1 MCTHTVHFTGE
12 KKEGWGWE
20 VGGGERKA
28 LSSVPLWRGASAW
41 LAVMIQ
47 RLSEGSSRGSPAE
60 DSWAKGEWGA
70 GVGGARAEF
79 SPGEEAACVGCRT
92 VSLHSVSLNPCQH
105 SRLCERVACLPT
117 RPPPLS
123 DSDIMAHS
131 RSAQATSRKFQI
143 MKWRIGLDSGG
154 LVQMTSFFFF
164 FGL

>member
-1 MCTHTVHFTGE
+1 MYTHSPLHGG

-70 GVGGARAEF
+70 GVGVRGWSSPQAR
-79 SPGEEAACVGCRT
+79 R
-92 VSLHSVSLNPCQH
+92 LHV
-105 SRLCERVACLPT
+105 
-117 RPPPLS
+117 
-123 DSDIMAHS
+123 
-131 RSAQATSRKFQI
+131 
-143 MKWRIGLDSGG
+143 
-154 LVQMTSFFFF
+154 
-164 FGL
+164 